1 MGRYSLADHVFV
13 CVNDAHVVLLDLKQD
28 RYWALEADK
37 TASLVGL
44 VPGWPVVTAAATA
57 TREADAPREVQAVES
72 AEAEEVAE
80 ALVGQGILAPET
92 GGKDAT
98 PVNVPR
104 PGRELISVHEYE
116 PAPIRFGTV
125 IKFVAASLVAKVSLR
140 LAPFERVVRRF
151 GERKRSGTARTR
163 PLDVD
168 QTRRLVEA
176 FFRLRVFAFS
186 SRDECLFDSLA
197 LLGFLARHGVYA
209 DWVFGV
215 QARPFAAH
223 CWVQQGEVVFN
234 DTVEHVSGFTPIMAA

>member
-28 RYWALEADK
+28 RYWALEADQ
-37 TASLVGL
+37 TAPLAGL
-44 VPGWPVVTAAATA
+44 VPGWPVATP
-57 TREADAPREVQAVES
+57 RVPEAVAVSEAQAEES
-72 AEAEEVAE
+72 AEAEEVAA
-80 ALVGQGILAPET
+80 ALAGQGILAPDAA
-92 GGKDAT
+92 GKDAT
-98 PVNVPR
+98 PVNVTR
-104 PGRELISVHEYE
+104 PGRELLSAHEYE

-151 GERKRSGTARTR
+151 GERKRVGIASTQ
-163 PLDVD
+163 PLDVER
-168 QTRRLVEA
+168 TRRLVET

-197 LLGFLARHGVYA
+197 LLGFLARHDVYA

-223 CWVQQGEVVFN
+223 CWVQQGEIVFN

>member
-13 CVNDAHVVLLDLKQD
+13 CVNDEHVVLLDLKQD
-28 RYWALEADK
+28 RYWALEADR
-37 TASLVGL
+37 TAPLAAV
-44 VPGWPVVTAAATA
+44 VPGWPIAT
-57 TREADAPREVQAVES
+57 PVPGES

-80 ALVGQGILAPET
+80 ALVDQGILAPAAA
-92 GGKDAT
+92 GKDAT
-98 PVNVPR
+98 PVNVTR
-104 PGRELISVHEYE
+104 PGRELLSAHEYE

-151 GERKRSGTARTR
+151 GERKRSGSERTR

-223 CWVQQGEVVFN
+223 CWVQKDEIVFN

>member
-13 CVNDAHVVLLDLKQD
+13 CVNDEHVVLLDLKQD
-28 RYWALEADK
+28 RYWALEADR
-37 TASLVGL
+37 TAPLAGL
-44 VPGWPVVTAAATA
+44 VPGWPIATPVP
-57 TREADAPREVQAVES
+57 EES
-72 AEAEEVAE
+72 AAAEEVAE
-80 ALVGQGILAPET
+80 ALVGQGILAPER

-98 PVNVPR
+98 PVNVTR
-104 PGRELISVHEYE
+104 PGRELLSAHEYE

-125 IKFVAASLVAKVSLR
+125 IKFVVASLVAKVSLR
-140 LAPFERVVRRF
+140 LAPFERVVHRF
-151 GERKRSGTARTR
+151 GERKRSGSARTR

-223 CWVQQGEVVFN
+223 CWVQKDEIVFN